1 MSDILTRL
9 LLNTGDYD
17 AKLAKAKGSAQAF
30 ASEIGSKAAM
40 AVGKFAAG
48 IGVAMGGVEAFN
60 KVMNSTQTSGDL
72 MRGTM
77 QSLKTSVDEFFY
89 SVNKGNLSLFIQNLS
104 DIASKAKDA
113 YGAMDQLGN
122 TQISFGVLG
131 AKNSAAI
138 AEAQYLAKNKFA
150 PTSVRE
156 GGFASWR
163 KAILSEEGN
172 IKALQRE
179 LVNAAT
185 SAVEARTNANL
196 EITLDDLVKAFETDL
211 KDPNSRALAKSRA
224 EMGMRNYE
232 ANAKRTD
239 WTQEQKDALAELQRE
254 NIITYT
260 MLEKYSDE
268 ELQSIA
274 KQIQQYY
281 GLINAVKNLGREYNE
296 TANEFNNA
304 NKNTKGF
311 NPVASLLGYT
321 VYSGGS
327 EAGRNFGA
335 SGGAAKALA
344 GSLAA
349 LDAEIKKAQQEYA
362 NTASDAARQAA
373 MKTIKEL
380 QDKKGLIE
388 LHARVTMPSVG
399 NGKSGSLA
407 ALAGGLPTTLGSL
420 PFPDFKSKAEEIEDM
435 NKNLTMTGDI
445 FGNLGSIMGSFG
457 DDMGAWMLGTV
468 GQIAQM
474 IVQLNALAT
483 ANGVVSASKLPF
495 PANLAAIATVVATI
509 ASVFSSLPKFADGG
523 IVGGSSYF
531 GDKLLARVNSGEMI
545 LNQGQ
550 QARLLSMTEGGN
562 VRVTGDVR
570 LSGKDIYISLR
581 NYMAASGNRL

>member
-1 MSDILTRL
+1 MLAQLEYAVELYRQGDDVFKRSLEKQNKILSM
-9 LLNTGDYD
+9 N
-17 AKLAKAKGSAQAF
+17 KGS
-30 ASEIGSKAAM
+30 
-40 AVGKFAAG
+40 
-48 IGVAMGGVEAFN
+48 
-60 KVMNSTQTSGDL
+60 
-72 MRGTM
+72 
-77 QSLKTSVDEFFY
+77 
-89 SVNKGNLSLFIQNLS
+89 
-104 DIASKAKDA
+104 
-113 YGAMDQLGN
+113 
-122 TQISFGVLG
+122 
-131 AKNSAAI
+131 
-138 AEAQYLAKNKFA
+138 
-150 PTSVRE
+150 
-156 GGFASWR
+156 
-163 KAILSEEGN
+163 
-172 IKALQRE
+172 
-179 LVNAAT
+179 
-185 SAVEARTNANL
+185 
-196 EITLDDLVKAFETDL
+196 
-211 KDPNSRALAKSRA
+211 
-224 EMGMRNYE
+224 
-232 ANAKRTD
+232 
-239 WTQEQKDALAELQRE
+239 
-254 NIITYT
+254 
-260 MLEKYSDE
+260 
-268 ELQSIA
+268 
-274 KQIQQYY
+274 
-281 GLINAVKNLGREYNE
+281 
-296 TANEFNNA
+296 
-304 NKNTKGF
+304 
-311 NPVASLLGYT
+311 
-321 VYSGGS
+321 
-327 EAGRNFGA
+327 GA
-335 SGGAAKALA
+335 SGGAAKAVA

-388 LHARVTMPSVG
+388 LHARVSMPSVG
-399 NGKSGSLA
+399 DGKSGSLA

-457 DDMGAWMLGTV
+457 NDMGAWMLGTV

-483 ANGVVSASKLPF
+483 ANGVASASKLPF
-495 PANLAAIATVVATI
+495 PANIAAIATVVATI